1 MSCAGYVPAGGSQGT
16 PVKTKM
22 EIFITGASG
31 FIGGAIARALSSAHD
46 VRAMSRSERSDESLR
61 ALNVTP
67 VRCELGSVKPQHLAG
82 CEVVIHC
89 AAFVKQWGTREEF
102 WKTNVDGTAQLLEV

>member
-1 MSCAGYVPAGGSQGT
+1 
-16 PVKTKM
+16 M

-31 FIGGAIARALSSAHD
+31 FIGGAIAKALSNDHN
-46 VRAMSRSERSDESLR
+46 VRAMSRSEQSDEGLR

-67 VRCELGSVKPQHLAG
+67 VRCELGAVKPEHLTG

-102 WKTNVDGTAQLLEV
+102 